1 MSVEI
6 RPVNLNKREIKRFV
20 EFGNSLYKGN
30 DFYVPPLL
38 FDEVDTFIPSRNP
51 AFDFCDAALFMA
63 WRDGKPVGR
72 IAVLVNRK
80 VNESSGRREAR
91 FGWIEF
97 IDDEEVFDALMDA
110 AEGWAR
116 SRGMDQMIGPMGFTD
131 MDHEGMLIHGFDEEG
146 TAATIYNHPYYP
158 RHMERRGYAKD
169 VDWVEYRMTVPDK
182 VPDKY
187 QRIADIV
194 SRKYGLQ
201 TLTFKRVKDLADEF
215 GRPLFHLINRAYR
228 DLYGYSPLTDRQID
242 YYISHYLSVLRLD
255 CLCVIV
261 DSDRRLVGAGI
272 SMPSLSKALRK
283 SGGRLFPTGWY
294 HLLKALRG
302 RNDIVD
308 LMLVAI
314 DPAYQNKGVNALLFS
329 HLLPNYIR
337 NGYKYAESNL
347 ELEDNEAVQL
357 QWQYF
362 DRRLHRRRRAYRR
375 SI

>member
-72 IAVLVNRK
+72 IAALVNRK

-337 NGYKYAESNL
+337 NGYKDAESNL

>member
-72 IAVLVNRK
+72 IAALVNRK

>member
-30 DFYVPPLL
+30 DCYVPPLL

-375 SI
+375 TI